1 MKILNVLCAA
11 TAAVVMMV
19 SCDNEE
25 PKVPPINPIEE
36 VFYEGLLSVRQSSGT
51 FYEQDSVLVTFKDST
66 LATIVMHKVKF
77 SQYMPV
83 ILNDMTIDSIS
94 VEKAANDIVLAGEN
108 LIPTTA
114 GNPYAM
120 YIITDLQGKVTSD
133 SLITTMKCGT
143 YPLSFRGKKQ

>member
-1 MKILNVLCAA
+1 MKIVNVLCAA

-25 PKVPPINPIEE
+25 PKKLPPLPIE
-36 VFYEGLLSVRQSSGT
+36 SGAYIGRVQVDAP
-51 FYEQDSVLVTFKDST
+51 FYEQDNVLVTFKDST
-66 LATIVMHKVKF
+66 VATIIIHNVKF
-77 SQYMPV
+77 ASNMPY
-83 ILNDMTIDSIS
+83 LNDMTIDSIS
-94 VEKAANDIVLAGEN
+94 VTKTTNDIVLAGEN

-133 SLITTMKCGT
+133 SLITTMTCGSF
-143 YPLSFRGKKQ
+143 PLSFRGKKQ